1 MSNKKSQFSKWIIC
15 ALWIA
20 FGIVFGIIVYGTIVV
35 QVDTTGLVTI
45 AERIIEA
52 LAVAYG
58 FYYWKAKNENR
69 SKHAMNL
76 VREFADKY
84 GIENV
89 VSLAETVLKD

>member
-1 MSNKKSQFSKWIIC
+1 MRTKNAEFSKRIIY

-20 FGIVFGIIVYGTIVV
+20 IVVVFGTILYGTFVV
-35 QVDTTGLVTI
+35 QTDTTGLVAV
-45 AERIIEA
+45 AERVIEA

-69 SKHAMNL
+69 SKHAMKL
-76 VREFADKY
+76 VQEFADKY